1 MNENYID
8 DLYKNITSKDESF
21 SGKFNLESFR
31 EKISTNP
38 AYAARMHTWLS
49 GVDEDFELPV
59 DRFIEEVSTTV
70 DPPVKK
76 KSGMESSSA
85 DGSVD
90 SPFTTL
96 DEPYLDKPRVDEP
109 KEKTEKEIADF
120 KKFYEKVPE
129 EQALEEDVVG
139 ISEEEAAAADVAT
152 FPEYEKFGQSDATAL
167 DIPMGQALMEEEAKA
182 VVEEGKEY
190 AIKKE
195 QQKEYFER
203 KESGED
209 VNYLYNE
216 ILYKEEI
223 EAEKE
228 KIKKEEERKSKG
240 YTSIELKAIDNYSKI
255 NPGRSYED
263 DMSLYDEYEEL
274 TDFVRFI
281 DDYRKNPSKKKRF
294 EDLTDKEKEKYG
306 PTLYYNGEIS
316 LNIDEIYNKLD
327 NEREKLSD
335 EYLDDDIEL
344 ARDNY
349 DQSVIR
355 ENKERIDKAVSINNK
370 AKETTDELD
379 VISNNLF
386 GFGYK
391 ELLKYN
397 PKTKGEAES
406 QENII
411 KKLIEV
417 KDQQQIAA
425 DIYENSKLYFSTR
438 FDTENNLELLD
449 NYEGV
454 MEAYKSAEA
463 QGKAGE
469 YLLQLAVGIIPDDE
483 ESIYDVATKI
493 SKLLS
498 EKPEKKSRAMK
509 RWEQSY
515 GGTAGLDVFLDN
527 PIELMASL
535 AASSISQM
543 LPLGMKIIPATTAA
557 GGAMGA
563 QGFAAGPQAGLVST
577 VSGVAKGFVI
587 GQAAVNAAMEYT
599 NELLEAVKFFG
610 YKVTEPGSLA
620 IALQDQ
626 RVWDRG
632 LERGGTRGAVIGLA
646 DAFSGGMA
654 GKMFKVGSLAS
665 RGKRIAAAVT
675 ERLVMDPLLEGVG
688 EGLAQKSVGDDLDMK
703 DVFSETLGSAGS
715 KQANAMINVANQTRA
730 KNRIDLANKL
740 TDINFIS
747 QELSSDKRITDWANN
762 MQRLGKI
769 SPETNQR
776 IQKNVG
782 LRRDAKELSVIAG
795 LANKN
800 KKVRARIM
808 TLLAAKEDLSS
819 TKNRRSIF
827 GEKIR
832 EIDAELAS
840 TVETGNLIP
849 QEEQVI
855 LAGEGVLSATEQ
867 ASATDIRE
875 GLPEYKIKKG
885 IRGRVVPVTKNEF
898 LKAVEKS
905 DYKELAELN
914 AEVINDDDTKTILNN
929 KIKKGVEKN
938 DISEIESKRAEEL
951 ANDINNEDTEAINN
965 YYDNEIEKVKYR
977 YGIQE
982 QSTETVDA
990 PKPAESSPTM
1000 GGTVPPKGTFTEPA
1014 ESQVD
1019 KTEQQVEE
1027 EKAEV
1032 IETFFEG
1039 EPSEDVNKVSGNL
1052 SINKTGEGTQ
1062 KKSRFRNR
1070 VTAVAVKAA
1079 KSISKIIP
1087 ETKIILHE
1095 SNDEYLKYAKT
1106 GEGRG
1111 EYNPVQD
1118 IIHVNLSNATISTLP
1133 HEVFHA
1139 VLLNK
1144 VKNDEAAQKIAKKM
1158 VDSVRKTL
1166 PDNNELAIAIDK
1178 FAARYTGKKAQLQ
1191 DEERISELIGLLAS
1205 KEFGYS
1211 TLSKPAKNSII
1222 EFFKNLANR
1231 FGIKL
1236 GTDFGK
1242 TDESVIDLINTIAK
1256 KTVEGEV
1263 IEPSEIRA
1271 IEELDQGTN
1280 PVGNPTTIVK
1290 PSTRKQIAEI
1300 GFKDSYENSLVSQ
1313 EKSIDI
1319 DALVDEIAE
1328 KDEKVWFWVAD
1339 QLGIDE
1345 EMGIDGGPSF
1355 AHQNP
1360 NDIWAS
1366 SMPIKSIENNI
1377 SKAEYIFI
1385 ISGSPTVSKL
1395 FNKSAYDFI
1404 TSKLGDF
1411 NTFKEKSLETNP
1423 IKVIKENLGKYNSWE
1438 KLRES
1443 TDRKP
1448 FLIALN
1454 NSQNTPN
1461 AKFTQYVNSINGYTD
1476 LNTMRDGFYAENGFE
1491 QNDIMLV
1498 LKPTGVREGSNHS
1511 TYENTIEGEVVG
1523 VPNKK
1528 IDALNIMPEAMR
1540 EKLLSKSQAS
1550 QVIAPYGSGI
1560 RKVSKRKQI
1569 AEKKSTPQS
1578 RQQII
1583 GESAELSD
1591 NVSDNYM
1598 VANQMEKANKSSTDI
1613 RVATGW
1619 ERGADGKW
1627 RYEIDDV
1634 LIKDDFSYKDLKRI
1648 PSGLYSGKLSDVI
1661 NNEKLFDSYS
1671 TRFTQEVDILN
1682 DDGSVED
1689 FKRND
1694 NYPPISDIKVYFEEV
1709 RGGTEVFAEYDP
1721 LFKTIT
1727 INIQPGNSTNEQ
1739 ISTVLL
1745 HEIQHYIQGREGFAK
1760 GGNTEIF
1767 ENEIDTLSFGNVNA
1781 LRSFAKDVAMKN
1793 PEKGFNITYDSD
1805 AAKKYE
1811 ETFGEKPSPTV
1822 VTLASVLEQ
1831 QLSRGV
1837 DINKTTVYKTLKN
1850 NNLTS
1855 FEKYERLAGEV
1866 EARNV
1871 QKRIDMTPEQ
1881 RRNTLLESTEDVA
1894 REDQIFLKDQG
1905 TTTRQSRQQRTERLA
1920 PNGKQSSRQ
1929 QKIDKALSKASGT
1942 TQVATTTGSYV
1953 KAANILKNLDIKG
1966 EVLDFGAGLGL
1977 GTDAMSKT
1985 LGSKVDSYEINPER
1999 WKGDKPVTYTKVE
2012 DINKK
2017 YDAIVSLNVLNVVP
2031 KEIRD
2036 GIVRDI
2042 YSNLKPGGTA
2052 VISTRGFK
2060 GDINSAK
2067 NFELGPEEKSYIIK
2081 RKKVGGIVDVYQK
2094 GFDGNELV
2102 EYIQDVLGDKVKV
2115 ENKGGFGSRG
2125 VIVQKLDGAIPKV
2138 AKATRQQNFM
2148 VRQQKGLINFTEKD
2162 AIKFSKI
2169 GISDARTIQAMNSI
2183 GLSGVKFNKEGV
2195 DKKIKESLNTLY
2207 KNYESYLLSSDS
2219 NEITRLMQFDIDAAI
2234 EDGLPTDIINRLKED
2249 IEKDEARKR
2258 FMSKLIAT
2266 QDETANQW
2274 VSYFKESDYSDA
2286 FKYLMLDAVL
2296 TNNYDLKSLKYKKRT
2311 NTTTR
2316 NISPFDAGTL
2326 ATLYASDSKNL
2337 LKSYVEIQQE
2347 NLKNII
2353 NASKIKTTDKGK
2365 WLKFDGGPQ
2374 ATNIEETSNS
2384 LSQLVQ
2390 DTYWC
2395 TKTNALSQLR
2405 DGDFYVYV
2413 TGKTPRI
2420 AIRMEGNEVGEVR
2433 GNASSKQDL
2442 EGDML
2447 PVAEKFLKNNIP
2459 NDSGKKWLNSISFN
2473 KKAKKLIE
2481 NIKTNGIGEKEI
2493 IDYTDIISEGD
2504 KYNTDY
2510 GENGFVT
2517 KLKDIF
2523 RKDKLNPEMRGFV
2536 AFGMMEFDPNA
2547 TKYLI
2552 SKKDANFENYNI
2564 KDLGKLEYIVGNAYF
2579 RNSKVESLG
2588 NLKSISGGAYF
2599 EDSNIESLGNL
2610 KSIGRE
2616 AYFDDSKVESLGN
2629 LESIGGTA
2637 RFSNSKIKSLGNLKS
2652 ISGTA
2657 YFRNSNIKDL
2667 GNLESIGSDARF
2679 MNSKVES
2686 LGNLKSIG
2694 GFAYFGNSNI
2704 KDLGNLESI
2713 GEEADFE
2720 DSNVKSLGNLESIG
2734 GDARFNDSKV
2744 ESLGNLKSISGSAY
2758 FRNSNIKDLGN
2769 LESIGRDANFYNSKV
2784 ESLGNL
2790 KSIGRE
2796 ANFKNSKVE
2805 SLGNLKSIGR
2815 DATFSN
2821 SKIKSLGNLESIVG
2835 YADFYNSKVE
2845 SLGNLES
2852 INGEAYF
2859 EDSNIESLGN
2869 LKYIGGNARF
2879 KNSNV
2884 KSLGNLESIGGY
2896 ASFNDSKVKSLGN
2909 LEYIGREAYFNDS
2922 NVESLGNLESIG
2934 GYATFGD
2941 KLDLQSEWRR
2951 RKDKPATRQ
2960 QMAEEDTTPTQ
2971 STEDI
2976 IKDFNTQI
2984 KKDFPDIYHPDGRLK
2999 SKPTR
3004 KADSEIIF
3012 KSLKEDGVVSGLK
3025 SMLSNYVKKS
3035 KESTKAG
3042 VQSVIDFMQNYV
3054 SNSKTILNILD
3065 RGKEGMFTN
3074 LFYNKLNRMEEATT
3088 KGILEKE
3095 KDVDSIIN
3103 NILGGNKTYRKWK
3116 FSLGTKKIEINGIT
3130 DKNNEGERTPLQ
3142 VNLNKEEAM
3151 NLYAMWLN
3159 TDGGESAKSS
3169 RELLERQGYTNE
3181 KIKKVKEFIGTEQV
3195 AIVEGIV
3202 DFLSSKVYSEIAP
3215 IYKNEMGEDFLKRE
3229 NYFPRRAVRDI
3240 DLTDKS
3246 SGADFRSEFQQEY
3259 VTALK
3264 PLLNSESD
3272 LEVKGRS
3279 FLDILEN
3286 HIATT
3291 ERVKAYAEGVREL
3304 SDVYNSAD
3312 VQAILEETSTKPL
3325 LDFFLGISINP
3336 NSGATGNNK
3345 FISTIYRNIQGY
3357 FLALNLQQALRQA
3370 SSILFGFTSYKF
3382 KRDGKNIPFRDILG
3396 FAYDISE
3403 VLATLPKQ
3411 IKQSKDISATFKK
3424 RIRKSLGGDIAGIES
3439 GGRISPSKLIR
3450 SQGIKGKVARGFSSA
3465 KNIFNA
3471 IGDIVGIMG
3480 YKAAY
3485 NRNIKNGM
3493 SKAEA
3498 LEAFNK
3504 YNETQGSTRN
3514 TDKNR
3519 LQLTDEP
3526 ILKAFTLFG
3535 SVVYLN
3541 LNNSVQAVN
3550 SIYKQILKGKP
3561 GKMEDYRKL
3570 ALNYSIGSGVYTAV
3584 AHLPQ
3589 LLSSDEEDREY
3600 ALSKIA
3606 EAMLGLNLL
3615 YKVPILGAALE
3626 SMLNKFDSDG
3636 AINPIVTIVK
3646 DVKTDLKKAE
3656 KENKND
3662 PKYIKAVSK
3671 TVIEFAAGAKS
3682 DAPIALYN
3690 LLVDDVDD
3698 KESAGYDA
3706 IGVSKSYRPGYGQ
3719 KESKGGFKGGRGF
3732 QGFQGGRRFQ
3742 GFQGGK

>member
-1 MNENYID
+1 MNEDYID

-21 SGKFNLESFR
+21 SGKFTPESFR

-49 GVDEDFELPV
+49 GVDEDFELSV

-96 DEPYLDKPRVDEP
+96 DEPYLDKPRVEKP

-129 EQALEEDVVG
+129 EQALEEVG
-139 ISEEEAAAADVAT
+139 ISAEEAAAADAAT
-152 FPEYEKFGQSDATAL
+152 FPEYEKFGQPDATTL
-167 DIPMGQALMEEEAKA
+167 DVPMGQPLMEEEVSVA
-182 VVEEGKEY
+182 EGLS
-190 AIKKE
+190 IQKE

-228 KIKKEEERKSKG
+228 KIKEEEERKSKG
-240 YTSIELKAIDNYSKI
+240 YTSIELKAIDDYSKI
-255 NPGRSYED
+255 NPGRIYED

-274 TDFVRFI
+274 TDFIRFI
-281 DDYRKNPSKKKRF
+281 DDYRKNPYKKNSF
-294 EDLTDKEKEKYG
+294 EDLTDKEKKKYG
-306 PTLYYNGEIS
+306 PKLYYNGKIS
-316 LNIDEIYNKLD
+316 LNIDQIYNKLD

-335 EYLDDDIEL
+335 EYLDDDTEL
-344 ARDNY
+344 ARENY

-355 ENKERIDKAVSINNK
+355 ENKKRIDKAVSIKNK
-370 AKETTDELD
+370 ANETLTELD
-379 VISNNLF
+379 VISNNRF

-391 ELLKYN
+391 ELIKYT
-397 PKTKGEAES
+397 PKTKEEAES
-406 QENII
+406 QANII

-417 KDQQQIAA
+417 NEQSQIAA

-438 FDTENNLELLD
+438 FDTENNLELVDNLD
-449 NYEGV
+449 SVITSFN
-454 MEAYKSAEA
+454 SAEA

-469 YLLQLAVGIIPDDE
+469 YLMQLSLGMIPDDE
-483 ESIYDVATKI
+483 ESVFEVATNI

-498 EKPEKKSRAMK
+498 KSPEKKSRAMK

-527 PIELMASL
+527 PIELMTSL

-543 LPLGMKIIPATTAA
+543 LPLGMKIIPAGIAA
-557 GGAMGA
+557 GAATGAKA
-563 QGFAAGPQAGLVST
+563 YAAGPLAGTAGVL
-577 VSGVAKGFVI
+577 SGGATGLI
-587 GQAAVNAAMEYT
+587 LSQAAVQAAMEYT
-599 NELLEAVKFFG
+599 NEVLESVKFFG
-610 YKVTEPGSLA
+610 YKVTEPQSLA
-620 IALQDQ
+620 MALQDQ

-632 LERGGTRGAVIGLA
+632 LQRGGTRGAVIALA
-646 DAFSGGMA
+646 DVLSGGTA
-654 GKMFKVGSLAS
+654 GKILKVGSLAS
-665 RGKRIAAAVT
+665 RGKRVAAAVT
-675 ERLVMDPLLEGVG
+675 ERLFIDPAFEGAG
-688 EGLAQKSVGDDLDMK
+688 ELFAQLSVGDDLDMK
-703 DVFSETLGSAGS
+703 AIAEETAGSAGA
-715 KQANAMINVANQTRA
+715 KQVNAMINVANQTRA

-747 QELSSDKRITDWANN
+747 QELSSDKKITDWANN
-762 MQRLGKI
+762 MQRLGQI

-782 LRRDAKELSVIAG
+782 LRRDAKEISVIAG
-795 LANKN
+795 LAKKN

-819 TKNRRSIF
+819 SLNRKSVF
-827 GEKIR
+827 GEKIK
-832 EIDAELAS
+832 EIDSELAS
-840 TVETGNLIP
+840 TVETGKLLP
-849 QEEQVI
+849 QEEQVV
-855 LAGEGVLSATEQ
+855 LAGQGLIPATEQ

-875 GLPEYKIKKG
+875 ALPEYKIKKG

-905 DYKELAELN
+905 DYNELAKLN
-914 AEVINDDDTKTILNN
+914 AKVINDDDTKRILDN
-929 KIKKGVEKN
+929 KIKKGVEEN
-938 DISEIESKRAEEL
+938 EISEIESNRAKDL
-951 ANDINNEDTEAINN
+951 ANDVNNEDTEAINN
-965 YYDNEIEKVKYR
+965 YHDNEIEKVKYK

-990 PKPAESSPTM
+990 PKPAEGSPKM
-1000 GGTVPPKGTFTEPA
+1000 GGTVPPTGTFTEPA

-1027 EKAEV
+1027 EKAEI

-1070 VTAVAVKAA
+1070 VKSIAVKAA

-1087 ETKIILHE
+1087 DTKIILHE
-1095 SNDEYLKYAKT
+1095 SNDEYVKYVPDAQGDT
-1106 GEGRG
+1106 ERA
-1111 EYNPVQD
+1111 EYNPVQN

-1139 VLLNK
+1139 VLLNR
-1144 VKNDEAAQKIAKKM
+1144 VKTDEAAQKITKKM

-1178 FAARYTGKKAQLQ
+1178 FAAKYKGKREQLQ

-1271 IEELDQGTN
+1271 IEELNQEQGEEGGRYMKN
-1280 PVGNPTTIVK
+1280 PSSVL
-1290 PSTRKQIAEI
+1290 SRKQVGDFEVSYTEQENI
-1300 GFKDSYENSLVSQ
+1300 DSYLKDGRLKQPDDISFLEDFFTTVTSPDDMLAGQIKYKNKVIFEGEGGVFFVTMFGDVWASGKKGTANTIANSLN
-1313 EKSIDI
+1313 E
-1319 DALVDEIAE
+1319 
-1328 KDEKVWFWVAD
+1328 
-1339 QLGIDE
+1339 QLKQN
-1345 EMGIDGGPSF
+1345 GGRAF
-1355 AHQNP
+1355 LTLTKGT
-1360 NDIWAS
+1360 D
-1366 SMPIKSIENNI
+1366 
-1377 SKAEYIFI
+1377 
-1385 ISGSPTVSKL
+1385 SKL
-1395 FNKSAYDFI
+1395 VSSA
-1404 TSKLGDF
+1404 SG
-1411 NTFKEKSLETNP
+1411 
-1423 IKVIKENLGKYNSWE
+1423 
-1438 KLRES
+1438 
-1443 TDRKP
+1443 
-1448 FLIALN
+1448 
-1454 NSQNTPN
+1454 
-1461 AKFTQYVNSINGYTD
+1461 VNSTLAV
-1476 LNTMRDGFYAENGFE
+1476 LNTMLDEGLISPSVFRAAVSKSVKKAKGSIDLRQSSKDLKIDIKKYFTNPKTSTFEKRGFIVKDIVADIAKNIDKSKQKEIAKLLGGDVSKNVGVGNTPKGVKGPGSQSLVDLIAKVAAEKLTKGLSVGDVYAVIEVNSEVEVKEDSHPSYPFHISLKDGSIPILHLPKNRKSGSKALVQKGSDGNYNLDYA
-1491 QNDIMLV
+1491 
-1498 LKPTGVREGSNHS
+1498 VRNVSVVQAQYNNEAANKAVV
-1511 TYENTIEGEVVG
+1511 EGE
-1523 VPNKK
+1523 
-1528 IDALNIMPEAMR
+1528 
-1540 EKLLSKSQAS
+1540 
-1550 QVIAPYGSGI
+1550 
-1560 RKVSKRKQI
+1560 KRR

-1578 RQQII
+1578 R
-1583 GESAELSD
+1583 
-1591 NVSDNYM
+1591 
-1598 VANQMEKANKSSTDI
+1598 K
-1613 RVATGW
+1613 
-1619 ERGADGKW
+1619 
-1627 RYEIDDV
+1627 
-1634 LIKDDFSYKDLKRI
+1634 
-1648 PSGLYSGKLSDVI
+1648 
-1661 NNEKLFDSYS
+1661 
-1671 TRFTQEVDILN
+1671 
-1682 DDGSVED
+1682 
-1689 FKRND
+1689 
-1694 NYPPISDIKVYFEEV
+1694 
-1709 RGGTEVFAEYDP
+1709 
-1721 LFKTIT
+1721 
-1727 INIQPGNSTNEQ
+1727 
-1739 ISTVLL
+1739 
-1745 HEIQHYIQGREGFAK
+1745 
-1760 GGNTEIF
+1760 
-1767 ENEIDTLSFGNVNA
+1767 
-1781 LRSFAKDVAMKN
+1781 
-1793 PEKGFNITYDSD
+1793 
-1805 AAKKYE
+1805 
-1811 ETFGEKPSPTV
+1811 
-1822 VTLASVLEQ
+1822 
-1831 QLSRGV
+1831 
-1837 DINKTTVYKTLKN
+1837 
-1850 NNLTS
+1850 
-1855 FEKYERLAGEV
+1855 
-1866 EARNV
+1866 
-1871 QKRIDMTPEQ
+1871 
-1881 RRNTLLESTEDVA
+1881 
-1894 REDQIFLKDQG
+1894 
-1905 TTTRQSRQQRTERLA
+1905 QRTESLA
-1920 PNGKQSSRQ
+1920 PNGKQRSRQ

-1999 WKGDKPVTYTKVE
+1999 WKGDEPVTYTKVE

-2036 GIVRDI
+2036 GIVQDI

-2081 RKKVGGIVDVYQK
+2081 RKKDGGIVDVYQK

-2102 EYIQDVLGDKVKV
+2102 EYIQDILGDKVKV
-2115 ENKGGFGSRG
+2115 SNKGGFGSRG

-2138 AKATRQQNFM
+2138 AKATIQQNAM
-2148 VRQQKGLINFTEKD
+2148 ARKQKGLINFTEKD

-2195 DKKIKESLNTLY
+2195 DKKIKDSLNTLY

-2219 NEITRLMQFDIDAAI
+2219 NEITRLMQFDIDTAE
-2234 EDGLPTDIINRLKED
+2234 EDGLPDNIINQLK
-2249 IEKDEARKR
+2249 KNLNNDEARNR
-2258 FMSKLIAT
+2258 YMSNLIKT

-2365 WLKFDGGPQ
+2365 WLKFDGGPE

-2395 TKTNALSQLR
+2395 TKTNALGQLR
-2405 DGDFYVYV
+2405 EGDFYVYV

-2420 AIRMEGNEVGEVR
+2420 AIRMEGNKVGEVR

-2473 KKAKKLIE
+2473 NKVKEFIE

-2493 IDYTDIISEGD
+2493 IDYIDIVSESK

-2510 GENGFVT
+2510 GENAFVT
-2517 KLKDIF
+2517 KAKDIF
-2523 RKDKLNPEMRGFV
+2523 ASDKIKPEIRGLV
-2536 AFGMMEFDPNA
+2536 AFDRRELDPNA

-2552 SKKDANFENYNI
+2552 GDADFTESNI
-2564 KDLGKLEYIVGNAYF
+2564 KDLGKLEYIDGTARFNNSNIKSLGNLKSISGDAAFRDSNIKDLGNLESIGGDAYF
-2579 RNSKVESLG
+2579 RGSNVESLGKLEYIGGSADFRDSNVESLSNLEYIGSGAFFINSKVESLGKLESIGGNVYFRDSNIKSLGSLESIGGTAFFNNSNIKSLSNLKSISGGANFTESNIKDLGKLEYIGGAANFVESKVESLGNLKSIGGNANFRDSKVESLGNLKSIGGDANFTGSNIKSLSNLESIDGTADFVESKVESLGKLESISGTANFVDSNVESLGNLKSIGGNVYFGNSNIKDLGNLEYIGGTAYFDNSNVESLSNLKSISGDARFNNSNIKSLGNLESIGGSADFVNSKVESLGKLESIDGTAYFTNSNIKSLSNLESIGGDAYFLNSKVESLG
-2588 NLKSISGGAYF
+2588 NLKSISG
-2599 EDSNIESLGNL
+2599 
-2610 KSIGRE
+2610 
-2616 AYFDDSKVESLGN
+2616 
-2629 LESIGGTA
+2629 
-2637 RFSNSKIKSLGNLKS
+2637 
-2652 ISGTA
+2652 
-2657 YFRNSNIKDL
+2657 
-2667 GNLESIGSDARF
+2667 DA
-2679 MNSKVES
+2679 
-2686 LGNLKSIG
+2686 
-2694 GFAYFGNSNI
+2694 AFGNSNI
-2704 KDLGNLESI
+2704 KDLGNLE
-2713 GEEADFE
+2713 
-2720 DSNVKSLGNLESIG
+2720 
-2734 GDARFNDSKV
+2734 
-2744 ESLGNLKSISGSAY
+2744 
-2758 FRNSNIKDLGN
+2758 
-2769 LESIGRDANFYNSKV
+2769 
-2784 ESLGNL
+2784 
-2790 KSIGRE
+2790 
-2796 ANFKNSKVE
+2796 
-2805 SLGNLKSIGR
+2805 
-2815 DATFSN
+2815 
-2821 SKIKSLGNLESIVG
+2821 
-2835 YADFYNSKVE
+2835 
-2845 SLGNLES
+2845 
-2852 INGEAYF
+2852 
-2859 EDSNIESLGN
+2859 
-2869 LKYIGGNARF
+2869 YIGGT
-2879 KNSNV
+2879 
-2884 KSLGNLESIGGY
+2884 
-2896 ASFNDSKVKSLGN
+2896 
-2909 LEYIGREAYFNDS
+2909 AYFTGS
-2922 NVESLGNLESIG
+2922 NVESLGKLESISG
-2934 GYATFGD
+2934 DAVFGNS
-2941 KLDLQSEWRR
+2941 KVDLEREWNNRQA
-2951 RKDKPATRQ
+2951 KPATPQSRK
-2960 QMAEEDTTPTQ
+2960 QMAEEDTTTPQ

-2984 KKDFPDIYHPDGRLK
+2984 NKDFPDIYHPDGRLK

-3004 KADSEIIF
+3004 KADSEIIY

-3025 SMLSNYVKKS
+3025 SMLSNYVKEK

-3065 RGKEGMFTN
+3065 KGKEGMFTN
-3074 LFYNKLNRMEEATT
+3074 LFYNKINRMEESMTE
-3088 KGILEKE
+3088 GIFEKE

-3130 DKNNEGERTPLQ
+3130 DKNSEGKRTPLQ

-3159 TDGGESAKSS
+3159 TDGAESAKSS

-3181 KIKKVKEFIGTEQV
+3181 KIKKVKEFIGPEQV

-3202 DFLSSKVYSEIAP
+3202 DFLSSKVHSEIAP
-3215 IYKNEMGEDFLKRE
+3215 IYKNEMGEDFPKRE

-3279 FLDILEN
+3279 FLDVLEN

-3291 ERVKAYAEGVREL
+3291 ERFKAYAEGVREL

-3325 LDFFLGISINP
+3325 LDIFLGLSINP

-3370 SSILFGFTSYKF
+3370 SSIVFGFTSYKF
-3382 KRDGKNIPFRDILG
+3382 KRDGKKIPFRDILG

-3411 IKQSKDISATFKK
+3411 IKESKDISATFKK

-3439 GGRISPSKLIR
+3439 GGRVSPSKLIR
-3450 SQGIKGKVARGFSSA
+3450 SQGIKGKVGRGFSSA
-3465 KNIFNA
+3465 KGIFNA

-3519 LQLTDEP
+3519 LQLTNEP

-3550 SIYKQILKGKP
+3550 SIYKQILKRKP

-3570 ALNYSIGSGVYTAV
+3570 VLNYSIGSGVYMAT

-3600 ALSKIA
+3600 ALSKIT

-3626 SMLNKFDSDG
+3626 SMLSKFDSDG

-3646 DVKTDLKKAE
+3646 DVKRDIKKAE

-3698 KESAGYDA
+3698 KETAWYDA

-3719 KESKGGFKGGRGF
+3719 KKSKGGGGFKGGGF
-3732 QGFQGGRRFQ
+3732 KGGGFKGG
-3742 GFQGGK
+3742 G